1 MAFPISD
8 VTRRIV
14 YSGSAGVGPYS
25 FAFEVLEQ
33 TDIAVYKNT
42 TLLTITTDYTV
53 TIGVDGTGSITLVVA
68 ATGADQITIVGDRA
82 VARST
87 DFVTGGDLFANSL
100 NDEFDSLVIFAQ
112 QVKETA
118 DRGLKA
124 SITDPTDVNMTLP
137 GKDDRKG
144 KVLAFD
150 STTGDPVSGPA
161 LDSMVTVIAQSANIN
176 AVADD
181 IANVNTVATDLNG
194 SDTIGTVAGIAGN
207 VTAVAGIASD
217 VTTVAN
223 NIVDVQNAEENAT
236 AAVNAKNDAV
246 IAQTAAEAARD
257 ATLAAYDQFDDRYLG
272 AKASDPTV
280 DNDGDALLAG
290 SLYYN
295 TTVPEMRLY
304 TGSAWV
310 AAYVSGDSFLAKANN
325 LSELTNAGTA
335 RTNLGL
341 AIGTDVQAY
350 DVDTA
355 KTDVAQTF
363 TAKQIFS
370 GSSSVASMK
379 TSNIAEVDTIAA
391 TAATGVINY
400 DVATQSVLFYTTDA
414 SGNWTVNFRGS
425 SGTSLDALMATGESI
440 SVTFLVTQGSTAYYN
455 SAVTVDGSSVTPKWQ
470 GGSAPTSGNASS
482 VDCYTY
488 VIQKTGAATYV
499 VLASQTQFA

>member
-1 MAFPISD
+1 MQFPISD

-14 YSGSAGVGPYS
+14 YSGSAGTGPYS

-150 STTGDPVSGPA
+150 STSGDPVSGPA

-207 VTAVAGIASD
+207 VTTVAGIAPD
-217 VTTVAN
+217 VTTVAD

-280 DNDGDALLAG
+280 DNDGDALAAG
-290 SLYYN
+290 MLYYN

-325 LSELTNAGTA
+325 LSDLANAGTA

-341 AIGTDVQAY
+341 AIGADVQAYDATIVVDADIGVSVQAY

-363 TAKQIFS
+363 TTSQRGTVTTDNDLSFDLSATNNFFCTPAGTGTLTFTNHTAGQS
-370 GSSSVASMK
+370 GFILLDNSSGHS
-379 TSNIAEVDTIAA
+379 I
-391 TAATGVINY
+391 TAAGTTKINA
-400 DVATQSVLFYTTDA
+400 DDLTA
-414 SGNWTVNFRGS
+414 
-425 SGTSLDALMATGESI
+425 I
-440 SVTFLVTQGSTAYYN
+440 STAG
-455 SAVTVDGSSVTPKWQ
+455 V
-470 GGSAPTSGNASS
+470 
-482 VDCYTY
+482 Y
-488 VIQKTGAATYV
+488 VIAYFDNGTNTYIMV
-499 VLASQTQFA
+499 SRSFA